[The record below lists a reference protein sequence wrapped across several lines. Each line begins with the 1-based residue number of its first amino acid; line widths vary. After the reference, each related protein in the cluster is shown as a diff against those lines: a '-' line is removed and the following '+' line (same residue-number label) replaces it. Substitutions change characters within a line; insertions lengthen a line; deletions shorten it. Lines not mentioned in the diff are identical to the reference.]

1 MPTVALLPGVTAE
14 EYDHFERAL
23 KLFVHSSDLPLYK
36 MMAYHL
42 GWVDQNGEP
51 EGRVQ
56 ESRMYGP
63 LVLAATKAASG
74 EASDAMSY
82 AVAIELLNNFLL
94 VHEDVRNAN
103 TERNNRPTIW
113 WSWGPAQAINTGDGM
128 HAMARLSIFE
138 QQQAQE
144 KASDPT
150 QVSTALQSLDR
161 ATLQVCEGEFLD
173 ISFQER
179 ANVGVSEIEGVA
191 RRHGAL
197 YGAAAKL
204 GGIAACA
211 NDKVLGGFEHFGTAL
226 GTAHYLNIDL
236 KAMWPK
242 TGMERNEV
250 QRGRIQSKIKS
261 LAVAHAI
268 ENGSPSTRRRLGEI
282 FMKRLLDP
290 SDINELAKILEST
303 DSKSFAESR
312 VDDAIHKGIAA
323 LEVTGLS
330 VGNKDSLADCA
341 KSIVESV

>member
-1 MPTVALLPGVTAE
+1 MPTVELLPGLTAE

-23 KLFVHSSDLPLYK
+23 KLFVHSRDLPLYK
-36 MMAYHL
+36 MMGYHL

-51 EGRVQ
+51 ESRVQ

-138 QQQAQE
+138 QQQAQG

-179 ANVGVSEIEGVA
+179 ANVGINEIESVA
-191 RRHGAL
+191 SRHGAL

-211 NDKVLGGFEHFGTAL
+211 NDKVLGGFENFGTAL

-250 QRGRIQSKIKS
+250 QRGRIQSKKKS
-261 LAVAHAI
+261 LAIAHAI

-290 SDINELAKILEST
+290 SDITELAKILEST

-312 VDDAIHKGIAA
+312 VDDLVHKGIAA

-330 VGNKDSLADCA
+330 VANKDFLTGCA

>member
-1 MPTVALLPGVTAE
+1 MPTIALLPGVTAE
-14 EYDHFERAL
+14 EFDHFERAL
-23 KLFVHSSDLPLYK
+23 KLFVHSRDLPLYK

-51 EGRVQ
+51 DSGVQ
-56 ESRMYGP
+56 QSRTYGP
-63 LVLAATKAASG
+63 LVLAATKAAGGDAS
-74 EASDAMSY
+74 EAMPY

-103 TERNNRPTIW
+103 TERNSRPTIW
-113 WSWGPAQAINTGDGM
+113 WSWGPAQAINAGDGM

-138 QQQAQE
+138 QQQAHG

-150 QVSTALQSLDR
+150 QVSMALQSLDR
-161 ATLQVCEGEFLD
+161 ATLQICEGEFLD

-179 ANVGVSEIEGVA
+179 AAVGVNEIEGIA

-211 NDKVLGGFEHFGTAL
+211 NDKVLGGFEDFGTAL
-226 GTAHYLNIDL
+226 GTAHNFNIDL
-236 KAMWPK
+236 KAMWPN

-250 QRGRIQSKIKS
+250 QRGRIQSKNKS

-268 ENGSPSTRRRLGEI
+268 ENGSPSTRRRIGEI

-303 DSKSFAESR
+303 GSKSFAESR
-312 VDDAIHKGIAA
+312 VDDEVHNVITT
-323 LEVTGLS
+323 LEVIGLS
-330 VGNKDSLADCA
+330 VGNRDSLADCA

>member
-1 MPTVALLPGVTAE
+1 MPTVALLPGLTAE
-14 EYDHFERAL
+14 ESDNFERAL
-23 KLFVHSSDLPLYK
+23 KLFVHSRELPLYK

-51 EGRVQ
+51 ESGVPQ
-56 ESRMYGP
+56 SRMYGP
-63 LVLAATKAASG
+63 LVLAATKAAGG
-74 EASDAMSY
+74 EASEAVSY

-103 TERNNRPTIW
+103 TERNSRPTIW
-113 WSWGPAQAINTGDGM
+113 WSWGPAQAINAGDGM

-138 QQQAQE
+138 QQQAHG
-144 KASDPT
+144 KSSDPT
-150 QVSTALQSLDR
+150 QISMALQSLDR

-179 ANVGVSEIEGVA
+179 ANVGVNEIEGVA

-211 NDKVLGGFEHFGTAL
+211 NDKILGGFKDFGTAI
-226 GTAHYLNIDL
+226 GTAHNLNIDL
-236 KAMWPK
+236 KTMWPK

-250 QRGRIQSKIKS
+250 QRGRIQSKNKS
-261 LAVAHAI
+261 LAIAHAI
-268 ENGSPSTRRRLGEI
+268 ENGSPSTRRRIGEI

-290 SDINELAKILEST
+290 SDIDELAKILEST

-312 VDDAIHKGIAA
+312 VDDVIRKGITA
-323 LEVTGLS
+323 LEATGLS
-330 VGNKDSLADCA
+330 VENKNSLADCA
-341 KSIVESV
+341 KSIVESD